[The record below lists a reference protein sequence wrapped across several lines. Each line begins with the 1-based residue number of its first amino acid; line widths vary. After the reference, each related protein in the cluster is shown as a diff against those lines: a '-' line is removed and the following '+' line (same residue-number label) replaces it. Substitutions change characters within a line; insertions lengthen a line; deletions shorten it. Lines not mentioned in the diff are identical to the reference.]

1 MIPTFIGFSA
11 AFILGAVLAV
21 VGGAGVELMECRPI
35 LSAFP
40 AQEPA
45 CTSFWLMVFVGGLM
59 TIIGGAVAF
68 GVLAF
73 GKLPDQR

>member
-11 AFILGAVLAV
+11 AFILGAILAV
-21 VGGAGVELMECRPI
+21 SGGAGVELMECRPI
-35 LSAFP
+35 LGTFP
-40 AQEPA
+40 APQLA
-45 CTSFWLMVFVGGLM
+45 CASFWLMVFVGGLM

-73 GKLPDQR
+73 GKLPD